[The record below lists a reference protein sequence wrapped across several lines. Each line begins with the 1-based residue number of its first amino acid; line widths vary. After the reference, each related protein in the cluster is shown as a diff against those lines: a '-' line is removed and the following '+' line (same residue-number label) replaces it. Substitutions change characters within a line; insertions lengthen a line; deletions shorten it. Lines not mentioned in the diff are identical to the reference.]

1 MIVLVGFMGAGKT
14 TVGHLLSARLGV
26 PFVDSDLVI
35 EQRSGRPVRQIFAE
49 DGEPAFRAL
58 EHEVIAGLLD
68 GPDAVLA
75 VGGGAAEH
83 PGTRAL
89 LARGDDPPRPPREG
103 IARGDDPADLAAP
116 GGGPRPPRE
125 GIARGDDPA
134 DLAAPGGGPRP
145 PRTLATAQVVYL
157 EVGYDQAM
165 ARVGGD
171 PGRPLLARPDLAATY
186 QRRLPLYARIAT
198 LTVATDGRRPETIT
212 ADILARLAPEPAA
225 GGRAPYSRPRP

>member
-1 MIVLVGFMGAGKT
+1 VIVLVGFMGAGKT
-14 TVGHLLSARLGV
+14 TVGGLLSTRLGV

-58 EHEVIAGLLD
+58 EHEVIADLLD
-68 GPDAVLA
+68 GPALVLA

-83 PGTRAL
+83 PVTRAL
-89 LARGDDPPRPPREG
+89 LARGDDP
-103 IARGDDPADLAAP
+103 ADLAAG
-116 GGGPRPPRE
+116 GGGPRPPRS
-125 GIARGDDPA
+125 
-134 DLAAPGGGPRP
+134 
-145 PRTLATAQVVYL
+145 LATAQVVYL

-171 PGRPLLARPDLAATY
+171 PDRPLLSRPDLTATY
-186 QRRLPLYARIAT
+186 QRRLPLYAGIAT
-198 LTVATDGRRPETIT
+198 LTVATDGRRPETIA
-212 ADILARLAPEPAA
+212 ADILARLVTEPAA

>member
-14 TVGHLLSARLGV
+14 TVGHLLAEHLGL

-68 GPDAVLA
+68 GPDLVLA

-83 PGTRAL
+83 PKTREKL
-89 LARGDDPPRPPREG
+89 S
-103 IARGDDPADLAAP
+103 
-116 GGGPRPPRE
+116 
-125 GIARGDDPA
+125 
-134 DLAAPGGGPRP
+134 
-145 PRTLATAQVVYL
+145 TAQVVYL

-171 PGRPLLARPDLAATY
+171 PDRPLLARPDLAATY
-186 QRRLPLYARIAT
+186 QRRLPLYAGIAT
-198 LTVATDGRRPETIT
+198 LTVATDGRRPETIA
-212 ADILARLAPEPAA
+212 ADILARLVTEPAA
-225 GGRAPYSRPRP
+225 GGPPPYSRPRP